1 MRRGALPGGGRE
13 AHALRYVRLV
23 SLPSD
28 RAHLRRLEGAVV
40 RDHGRP
46 SPVRGV
52 QGLTSLTAPTLQLLA
67 WIAERETCG
76 YAETIE
82 ARRSS
87 CPRPTVLEDAVADGL
102 VRVERRRVLLA
113 AAGAEALRRMD
124 AP

>member
-82 ARRSS
+82 AWRSS
-87 CPRPTVLEDAVADGL
+87 CPRLRSEEHTSELQSPYVISYAVFCL
-102 VRVERRRVLLA
+102 KKKK
-113 AAGAEALRRMD
+113 
-124 AP
+124 